1 MKKINNIFWG
11 ITLILLFFSCKK
23 QETNDLSLEQVKYN
37 TNRTTYSSSKTDSVE
52 VINKITKQK
61 VREVLE
67 LSTLYNSGNKDTEID
82 TTLYNQILS
91 YFYKPDSIT
100 LKNLFSELDSLKV
113 NNVKINSFAVKE
125 KYFKKDTLNFAKFNI
140 EYFDKKN
147 NSLGTFDRE
156 AQYILIPAEIK
167 FKKEFKFYFLNFYN
181 KPLNDSILSSPTIK

>member
-1 MKKINNIFWG
+1 MKKINKIFWG